1 MITFNFRPNPSQ
13 LDSLLSDNTWR
24 VKLFAPAIVSSNGG
38 IDPQTGATAWELPLQ
53 EIYKLEEAK
62 SLTATYQTTASTLSK
77 PWFPYALGIVVFF
90 GVLLVGIL
98 LLGLIVFFGLF
109 RNRNQ
114 TKS

>member
-13 LDSLLSDNTWR
+13 LDSLLSDHTWR

-62 SLTATYQTTASTLSK
+62 SLTATLPDYGQHAFQTLVSICSWNCCILWCFAGGYPPSRADCIFWIIPK
-77 PWFPYALGIVVFF
+77 P
-90 GVLLVGIL
+90 
-98 LLGLIVFFGLF
+98 
-109 RNRNQ
+109 
-114 TKS
+114 